1 MVIKAEV
8 AIKNIE
14 ESREWMLEVKDKDYI
29 LLIINNKQNKWI
41 KKNKKWVI
49 SSIDLKKWVI
59 NKSM

>member
-8 AIKNIE
+8 AIKDIE
-14 ESREWMLEVKDKDYI
+14 ESCEWMLEIKDKDNI

-41 KKNKKWVI
+41 KKSKKRVI

-59 NKSM
+59 NKNK